1 MRWLLLSRILKAT
14 CRRGSPP
21 IIVMFMQMGPAQAH
35 GLIEETG
42 NARLPV
48 IASGLLLVALWLAYC
63 IGARRMRPA
72 TSRWLTFHGASLI
85 AALITF
91 GPLQPWL
98 GSGSAAHMIQHLLI
112 MAVIAPLYALARPLP
127 QWLAA
132 MGRTGRWLFRPLL
145 YLSRHPI
152 WAGGL
157 QGAAIW
163 FWHAPKFYNLALAN
177 PGWHFAEHAGFAL
190 SAGIFW
196 WSVLGRHSAT
206 ALPALLFT
214 FMHMGMLGALLTF
227 AQTPLYDDRLDLQDQ
242 QLAGLIMWVPGGLP
256 YLIAGAW
263 CGLRWFRQLTLRSE

>member
-1 MRWLLLSRILKAT
+1 MRWLLLSRILKAI
-14 CRRGSPP
+14 CLRGSLP

-42 NARLPV
+42 RARLPV
-48 IASGLLLVALWLAYC
+48 IFSGLLLVTLWLAYC
-63 IGARRMRPA
+63 IGARRVRPTA
-72 TSRWLTFHGASLI
+72 GRWLAFHGASLI
-85 AALITF
+85 AALIMF
-91 GPLQPWL
+91 DPLADWIER
-98 GSGSAAHMIQHLLI
+98 GSATHMIQHLLI

-132 MGRTGRWLFRPLL
+132 TGRTGRWLFKPLL
-145 YLSRHPI
+145 HLSRHPI

-177 PGWHFAEHAGFAL
+177 PGWHFVEHAGFAL
-190 SAGIFW
+190 GAAIFW
-196 WSVLGRHSAT
+196 WSVLGRHSAA